1 MKFAG
6 ATSPEGRYI
15 VLKPTVDARFYF
27 WASCPSSVQTQLL
40 IYNNYTEATLPEE
53 AIRVISLVNEGVED
67 SFPVYAGETYYITAT
82 ANAFIRGMGLVYNP
96 TYHEVKE
103 VNVDATNACKDFA
116 AGQQFNYD
124 GLVVHVKLANG
135 EVKAL
140 KASQYEVVIPDLTTP
155 GEKTITVRYQDA
167 LEKNL
172 QDYGSCLNRN

>member
-1 MKFAG
+1 MRLAL
-6 ATSPEGRYI
+6 TDWRY
-15 VLKPTVDARFYF
+15 
-27 WASCPSSVQTQLL
+27 
-40 IYNNYTEATLPEE
+40 
-53 AIRVISLVNEGVED
+53 
-67 SFPVYAGETYYITAT
+67 
-82 ANAFIRGMGLVYNP
+82 P

-124 GLVVHVKLANG
+124 GLVVHVKLAND

-167 LEKNL
+167 LEKTYKIMVHALTGIKVLQLPTKYEYFAGENL
-172 QDYGSCLNRN
+172 ELEGLKVVAFTANDISYEITGYVISKIENLLVDDVIMISWNDFETQLEIEILENPI